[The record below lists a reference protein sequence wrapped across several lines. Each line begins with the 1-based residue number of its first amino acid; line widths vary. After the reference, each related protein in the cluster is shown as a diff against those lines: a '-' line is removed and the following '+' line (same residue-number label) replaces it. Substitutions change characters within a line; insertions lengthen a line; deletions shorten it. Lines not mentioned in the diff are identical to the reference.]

1 MSGKGIYDIHCH
13 IVPGVDDGA
22 TDIEETGKLLRM
34 EYEQGVRTIIATP
47 HFRFRMFET
56 SAEKVKEQ
64 FKLVEKAAAEV
75 ASDLHVYLGCEFH
88 TNMEMISMLRENKVM
103 TITLHNQE
111 HAIVLIQNIVKLIHA
126 IDFFKISGVDYYIL
140 FLACYL
146 HDISMVKIPAFDS
159 FLLDTNEA
167 DQLAKELWD
176 NFNEEFM
183 HIDSSE
189 KKISEMETKKD
200 ETKGD
205 EEDYKSQEME
215 PDILS
220 VKKYMLSSYK
230 KLDGYFESSVRER
243 HASDSAAE
251 IRQRAEIRYLDTPM
265 RELVAEV
272 SEAHCADERNIYGT
286 KSNASSQLMSI
297 KFDKILLRLADL
309 LDMSCY
315 RVSKPIL
322 HHNVEQMSEESAF
335 HWISHLLTQGYRL
348 HTKYEIKLSEDNKE
362 SEIILAPK
370 TIIEKLIL
378 EIYVDISQMST
389 FKCKNPCLKVK
400 IDRDGISQQEITLIC
415 GKKCEYENN
424 SNSERQCNFLCR
436 WFCVK
441 NDYLIKELAALK
453 EYLNRNH
460 NNYFD
465 CEIEIKIRCNDK
477 TNIDARQFEVLNN
490 YIHKKTI

>member
-1 MSGKGIYDIHCH
+1 
-13 IVPGVDDGA
+13 
-22 TDIEETGKLLRM
+22 
-34 EYEQGVRTIIATP
+34 
-47 HFRFRMFET
+47 
-56 SAEKVKEQ
+56 
-64 FKLVEKAAAEV
+64 
-75 ASDLHVYLGCEFH
+75 
-88 TNMEMISMLRENKVM
+88 
-103 TITLHNQE
+103 
-111 HAIVLIQNIVKLIHA
+111 
-126 IDFFKISGVDYYIL
+126 
-140 FLACYL
+140 
-146 HDISMVKIPAFDS
+146 MVKIPAFDS

-183 HIDSSE
+183 HIDCSE

-205 EEDYKSQEME
+205 EEEDYKSQEIE

-220 VKKYMLSSYK
+220 VKKYMLNSYK

-335 HWISHLLTQGYRL
+335 HWISHLLTRGYRL
-348 HTKYEIKLSEDNKE
+348 HTK
-362 SEIILAPK
+362 
-370 TIIEKLIL
+370 
-378 EIYVDISQMST
+378 
-389 FKCKNPCLKVK
+389 
-400 IDRDGISQQEITLIC
+400 
-415 GKKCEYENN
+415 
-424 SNSERQCNFLCR
+424 
-436 WFCVK
+436 
-441 NDYLIKELAALK
+441 
-453 EYLNRNH
+453 
-460 NNYFD
+460 
-465 CEIEIKIRCNDK
+465 
-477 TNIDARQFEVLNN
+477 
-490 YIHKKTI
+490 

>member
-1 MSGKGIYDIHCH
+1 MRVLEIFNSFVKDPVSID
-13 IVPGVDDGA
+13 
-22 TDIEETGKLLRM
+22 KL
-34 EYEQGVRTIIATP
+34 IIT
-47 HFRFRMFET
+47 HKYT
-56 SAEKVKEQ
+56 CDVWKNGSK
-64 FKLVEKAAAEV
+64 
-75 ASDLHVYLGCEFH
+75 YLYFY
-88 TNMEMISMLRENKVM
+88 
-103 TITLHNQE
+103 TLHNQE

-205 EEDYKSQEME
+205 EEDYKSQEIE

-251 IRQRAEIRYLDTPM
+251 IRQRAEIRYLDTTM

-348 HTKYEIKLSEDNKE
+348 HTKYEIKFSEDDKE

-378 EIYVDISQMST
+378 EISVDISQMST

-465 CEIEIKIRCNDK
+465 CEIEIKIKCNDK
-477 TNIDARQFEVLNN
+477 TNIDARQFEILNN

>member
-1 MSGKGIYDIHCH
+1 
-13 IVPGVDDGA
+13 
-22 TDIEETGKLLRM
+22 
-34 EYEQGVRTIIATP
+34 
-47 HFRFRMFET
+47 
-56 SAEKVKEQ
+56 
-64 FKLVEKAAAEV
+64 
-75 ASDLHVYLGCEFH
+75 
-88 TNMEMISMLRENKVM
+88 
-103 TITLHNQE
+103 
-111 HAIVLIQNIVKLIHA
+111 
-126 IDFFKISGVDYYIL
+126 
-140 FLACYL
+140 
-146 HDISMVKIPAFDS
+146 
-159 FLLDTNEA
+159 
-167 DQLAKELWD
+167 
-176 NFNEEFM
+176 
-183 HIDSSE
+183 
-189 KKISEMETKKD
+189 
-200 ETKGD
+200 
-205 EEDYKSQEME
+205 
-215 PDILS
+215 
-220 VKKYMLSSYK
+220 
-230 KLDGYFESSVRER
+230 
-243 HASDSAAE
+243 
-251 IRQRAEIRYLDTPM
+251 
-265 RELVAEV
+265 
-272 SEAHCADERNIYGT
+272 
-286 KSNASSQLMSI
+286 MSI

-348 HTKYEIKLSEDNKE
+348 HTKYEIKFSEDDKE

-378 EIYVDISQMST
+378 EISVDISQMST

-465 CEIEIKIRCNDK
+465 CEIEIKIKCNDK
-477 TNIDARQFEVLNN
+477 TNIDARQFEILNN

>member
-1 MSGKGIYDIHCH
+1 
-13 IVPGVDDGA
+13 
-22 TDIEETGKLLRM
+22 
-34 EYEQGVRTIIATP
+34 
-47 HFRFRMFET
+47 
-56 SAEKVKEQ
+56 
-64 FKLVEKAAAEV
+64 
-75 ASDLHVYLGCEFH
+75 
-88 TNMEMISMLRENKVM
+88 
-103 TITLHNQE
+103 
-111 HAIVLIQNIVKLIHA
+111 
-126 IDFFKISGVDYYIL
+126 
-140 FLACYL
+140 
-146 HDISMVKIPAFDS
+146 
-159 FLLDTNEA
+159 
-167 DQLAKELWD
+167 
-176 NFNEEFM
+176 
-183 HIDSSE
+183 
-189 KKISEMETKKD
+189 
-200 ETKGD
+200 
-205 EEDYKSQEME
+205 
-215 PDILS
+215 
-220 VKKYMLSSYK
+220 
-230 KLDGYFESSVRER
+230 
-243 HASDSAAE
+243 
-251 IRQRAEIRYLDTPM
+251 M

-378 EIYVDISQMST
+378 EISVDISQMST

-400 IDRDGISQQEITLIC
+400 IDRDSISQQEITLIC
-415 GKKCEYENN
+415 GQKCEYENN

-465 CEIEIKIRCNDK
+465 CEIEIKIKCNDK
-477 TNIDARQFEVLNN
+477 TNIDARQFEILNN